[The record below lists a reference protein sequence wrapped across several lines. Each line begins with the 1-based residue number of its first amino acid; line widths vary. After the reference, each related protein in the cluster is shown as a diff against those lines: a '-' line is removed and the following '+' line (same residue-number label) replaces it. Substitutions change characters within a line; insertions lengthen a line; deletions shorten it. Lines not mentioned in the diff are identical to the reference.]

1 MTEKKRHDS
10 WKETLLG
17 NTDKEDAL
25 TTAIA
30 STTTLGTNALSYL
43 KDKRAHL
50 GTKKERIAYG
60 LLGAIP
66 GIALGIQ
73 AIKAHLSKNE

>member
-1 MTEKKRHDS
+1 MTEKKHDS
-10 WKETLLG
+10 WEETLLG

-30 STTTLGTNALSYL
+30 SAAALGTNALNYL
-43 KDKRAHL
+43 KDKRDHL
-50 GTKKERIAYG
+50 GTKNERIAYG
-60 LLGAIP
+60 LLGSVP

-73 AIKAHLSKNE
+73 AIKSNLSKNE